1 MREPRFLE
9 PEEVMDLHAAVL
21 EAYGGLPGVR
31 DPGGLISAVQA
42 PLNHWFY
49 SGGDLADL
57 AAVLLIHLVRNHPFV
72 DGNKRVALAAALVFL
87 DAHGFSIQDAPD
99 RLEWLT
105 LEAAQGRL
113 DVDPLAAAF
122 RELQSED

>member
-1 MREPRFLE
+1 
-9 PEEVMDLHAAVL
+9 VL
-21 EAYGGLPGVR
+21 EVYGGLPGIR

-42 PLNHWFY
+42 PHNHWFY

-87 DAHGFSIQDAPD
+87 DAHGFSVQDSPD

-105 LEAAQGRL
+105 MEASQGRL
-113 DVDPLAAAF
+113 DVDPLAAVI

>member
-1 MREPRFLE
+1 MQEPRFLE
-9 PEEVMDLHAAVL
+9 PEEVIELQAAVV
-21 EAYGGLPGVR
+21 EAFGGLPGIR

-42 PLNHWFY
+42 PHNYWFY

-72 DGNKRVALAAALVFL
+72 DGNKRTALASALVFL
-87 DAHGFSIQDAPD
+87 DAHGFSVQDAPD

-113 DVDPLAAAF
+113 DVDPLAVVL
-122 RELQSED
+122 RQLQSEE